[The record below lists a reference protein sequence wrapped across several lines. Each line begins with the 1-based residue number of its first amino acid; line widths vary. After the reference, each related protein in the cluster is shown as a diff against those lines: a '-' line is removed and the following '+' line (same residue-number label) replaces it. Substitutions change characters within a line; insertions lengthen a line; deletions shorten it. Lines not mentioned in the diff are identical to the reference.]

1 MKEKLIVDYLSNVFY
16 DETNNFY
23 TLIFVDDDNIHYIIS
38 KIIID
43 EEKILDD
50 FYFDYQINIDSIL
63 NENDYESNLE
73 IITNPNGVIENDV

>member
-1 MKEKLIVDYLSNVFY
+1 MKDKLIVDNLVNVFY
-16 DETNNFY
+16 DDINDFY
-23 TLIFVDDDNIHYIIS
+23 TLIFVDDENIHYVIS

-50 FYFDYQINIDSIL
+50 FYFNYQINIDSIL

-73 IITNPNGVIENDV
+73 IITNPNGVIENGS

>member
-1 MKEKLIVDYLSNVFY
+1 MKEKLIVDNLSNVFY

-23 TLIFVDDDNIHYIIS
+23 TLIFVDDDNIHYVVS
-38 KIIID
+38 KLIID
-43 EEKILDD
+43 ESKILDD

-73 IITNPNGVIENDV
+73 IITNPNGVIENDL